1 MIYRWLLKIFLFFS
15 FIGMFNIFLEEEC
28 IFALICTTCV
38 IGYMIYR
45 LCDLIYNFDTWGDI
59 SKRYSIKDS
68 FNIWNDNYDY
78 LNDKN
83 HITVDGSK
91 SYTYY
96 DRYSLSKTEMSELV
110 NNFKVKED
118 KIEILETITKEVE
131 RPIVEDK
138 FTKSTR
144 VVKKLNKDKK
154 TEEPK
159 KEEKITINTSEF
171 NQDLIMLVNSSKIS
185 KDVGMLYDCIIKAL
199 KDLKYPSSA
208 IGGILSAFP
217 YVDFVGNQAIIYIN
231 KRQMEGVTL
240 SKIKRYIITNI
251 NEKFNNEV
259 KTTFE
264 NMKYMSVLDYFA
276 KTNAL

>member
-1 MIYRWLLKIFLFFS
+1 
-15 FIGMFNIFLEEEC
+15 
-28 IFALICTTCV
+28 
-38 IGYMIYR
+38 
-45 LCDLIYNFDTWGDI
+45 
-59 SKRYSIKDS
+59 
-68 FNIWNDNYDY
+68 
-78 LNDKN
+78 
-83 HITVDGSK
+83 
-91 SYTYY
+91 
-96 DRYSLSKTEMSELV
+96 MSELV

-240 SKIKRYIITNI
+240 SKIKRHIITNI

-264 NMKYMSVLDYFA
+264 DMKYMSVLDYFA